1 MPVTTT
7 ESRFPARDAFSR
19 EVLKFYPKWRSLY
32 EAVEA
37 EAHAHCHTDE
47 EIQDYLDG
55 RHSDP
60 LARHIVAT
68 FHRADLFPDVEAFPP
83 STPLGDCLAKDDP
96 WQAVNEMVNAL
107 SWMVQQ
113 KAIGTL
119 PKENLEKLG
128 ELLEAFAL
136 FLD

>member
-1 MPVTTT
+1 MSTQY
-7 ESRFPARDAFSR
+7 PARDAFAH

-32 EAVEA
+32 EAMEA
-37 EAHAHCHTDE
+37 EAHAHCYTDE

-60 LARHIVAT
+60 LLRHIVAT

-83 STPLGDCLAKDDP
+83 TTPLGECLAKDDP

-107 SWMVQQ
+107 SWMAQE

-128 ELLEAFAL
+128 ELMESFAP